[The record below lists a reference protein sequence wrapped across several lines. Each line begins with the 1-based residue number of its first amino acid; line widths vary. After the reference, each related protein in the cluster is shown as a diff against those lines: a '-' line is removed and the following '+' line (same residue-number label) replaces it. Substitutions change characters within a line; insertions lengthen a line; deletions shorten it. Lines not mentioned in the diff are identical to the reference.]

1 MLSHLSNSSV
11 SAENLDEMEEFKL
24 DDEAMGFCMVEMDI
38 LLSLVAVILLLW
50 DIILRFVLL
59 FEFKFVLLLSEKN
72 CCSL

>member
-1 MLSHLSNSSV
+1 
-11 SAENLDEMEEFKL
+11 
-24 DDEAMGFCMVEMDI
+24 MDI

-59 FEFKFVLLLSEKN
+59 FVFKFVLLLSEKN